1 MKQITIN
8 ENARSVSGATLAGH
22 IFSLTSSAFTASG
35 TSVTITAPTLKVKY
49 NTNANSRN
57 ALSDSVAVTPKIN
70 NVSGADHGYY
80 TSGSYKLAY
89 NTDKTLSTSD
99 GNWSY
104 TTSTLFN
111 ANNKTTKTLSINWV
125 IAVKDGRIISTGT
138 SSDGVSLSS
147 VAYAESGSGTISA
160 EGSVTLNAPP
170 TFSATTT
177 STGAYYANRSKY
189 TVNVASLS
197 AKYGGTISS
206 AVLTVGSATASRTTN
221 GVLEVTVPNAGTYTP
236 SVKVTDSRGQVT
248 TQNLTAITVTAHTSP
263 ALTATVTSSA
273 PYYNAET
280 VYSVA
285 VSDIA
290 TYEGSTVSS
299 IVLKIGSQTTSRTD
313 AGALSIATNTA
324 GTFTPTVTINDS
336 FGDSTVYSMPPITVN
351 PYVAPALSFDIQ
363 RTLPKTG
370 ELTPIGKPDDEGESA
385 VATATFNWTSAI
397 ADLVAPTVVATDP
410 DGDPVTIT
418 ADWYK
423 TRASDG
429 TLSDLISD
437 WSTITTSDMPVYG
450 LISNSNHNA
459 FNTQYS
465 YQIAITPSDDTSTGI
480 TISQTLGSAFYTVDF
495 LAGGHGIAFGQ
506 PASEEGFVVNLD
518 STFNK
523 AVYIELPNYQT
534 ADELDREIYDS
545 IVALGWDADCL
556 GS

>member
-1 MKQITIN
+1 M
-8 ENARSVSGATLAGH
+8 ATKSWSWRGYATAKVN
-22 IFSLTSSAFTASG
+22 IADTASFTASNTTVSITCPTAQLASWYADAYYISTDKRLASRLHAHVKYG
-35 TSVTITAPTLKVKY
+35 SSNIATITSAWTAYL
-49 NTNANSRN
+49 NRN
-57 ALSDSVAVTPKIN
+57 VFSA
-70 NVSGADHGYY
+70 NVSL
-80 TSGSYKLAY
+80 GSFSV
-89 NTDKTLSTSD
+89 N
-99 GNWSY
+99 
-104 TTSTLFN
+104 TSTLFS
-111 ANNKTTKTLSINWV
+111 ASNKTSKTARCDLYVDPNEGDNMEIKNPTGEDGTNIFSDS
-125 IAVKDGRIISTGT
+125 AVHLCYLD
-138 SSDGVSLSS
+138 
-147 VAYAESGSGTISA
+147 
-160 EGSVTLNAPP
+160 VTLNAPP

-189 TVNVASLS
+189 TVNIASLS

-418 ADWYK
+418 AAWYK

-450 LISNSNHNA
+450 LIGNSNHNA

-534 ADELDREIYDS
+534 ADELDKEIYDDL
-545 IVALGWDADCL
+545 VAIGWDSDCL
-556 GS
+556 ES